1 MPNSQ
6 RFPMGNSPFP
16 LCPTLLPMRHLP
28 HSALA
33 VLLPVALGAC
43 AGPLN
48 NEHGIG
54 NAGRPFGHSVYTPA
68 TLADATVPPPPEGL
82 EPTTNQQL
90 APVYGAAGP
99 VDARTAQP
107 SLTSLDRSNWGATAI
122 EVPNDFPAHQPR
134 LAGNYL
140 NKESNPRAQGKYPTE
155 RTALGLG
162 TDRHN
167 DEQLL
172 EAAAAPFVAGA
183 DILLFI
189 PRAIVEMRPYQ
200 PTRTGGE
207 GYARMPSNVVIVN
220 PSIEPN
226 GPVSRIRTLP
236 PLPSDQSIT
245 DPGAAPTSGAPRK
258 PAGKPPRALQ
268 PPADDLR
275 PGGGMPATDVAP
287 APQAPAAPAS
297 KP

>member
-1 MPNSQ
+1 MAHSNHL
-6 RFPMGNSPFP
+6 RLVLAAAP
-16 LCPTLLPMRHLP
+16 LTL
-28 HSALA
+28 A
-33 VLLPVALGAC
+33 AC

-54 NAGRPFGHSVYTPA
+54 NSGRPFGHSVYTPA
-68 TLADATVPPPPEGL
+68 SLADSTTPSPPEGL

-107 SLTSLDRSNWGATAI
+107 SLVSLDRSNWGTTSI
-122 EVPNDFPAHQPR
+122 EVPNDFSAHQPR
-134 LAGNYL
+134 LTVNYI

-167 DEQLL
+167 DEQIL
-172 EAAAAPFVAGA
+172 EAAAAPLVGA
-183 DILLFI
+183 SDILLFV
-189 PRAIVEMRPYQ
+189 PRAIAEMRPRQ

-207 GYARMPSNVVIVN
+207 PYARTPNTVVIVN
-220 PSIEPN
+220 PSVEPQ
-226 GPVSRIRTLP
+226 GAASRMLAIPAPTGKDAP
-236 PLPSDQSIT
+236 IV
-245 DPGAAPTSGAPRK
+245 DPGAAPSSGPMPKPARK
-258 PAGKPPRALQ
+258 PRPLQ

-275 PGGGMPATDVAP
+275 PGGGMPATDVPAAAP
-287 APQAPAAPAS
+287 APAT